1 MKRKTKIILGIL
13 GVITLLV
20 INQIYYLCSLQF
32 KCTEK
37 INNGKDLTRYEI
49 FSAMQTHT
57 NFWLFGWVIEPNT
70 ALACFQKQFNMHNP
84 ILMPSL
90 PEDEQVRKARLEAY
104 NHPGKKVRMAW
115 KSYNTKASIYLN
127 GSYIYLYDDGDDDCT
142 LVFNYDIPLDYK
154 PGIIKINGITLC
166 ETVFDYLE
174 NIGKL
179 KVFTINRVDP
189 YRADIMI
196 KASSL

>member
-1 MKRKTKIILGIL
+1 MKRRTKIILGIL

-37 INNGKDLTRYEI
+37 INNGEDLTRYEI

-70 ALACFQKQFNMHNP
+70 ALSCFQKQFNMRNP

-90 PEDEQVRKARLEAY
+90 PEDEQVLKAKAEAY
-104 NHPGKKVRMAW
+104 KHPGKRVRMAW

-127 GSYIYLYDDGDDDCT
+127 GSYVSYYKVDPISDPYSSDY
-142 LVFNYDIPLDYK
+142 FEYEIPLDYK
-154 PGIIKINGITLC
+154 PGVIKINGITLC

-179 KVFTINRVDP
+179 KVFTIRRVDP
-189 YRADIMI
+189 HAVY
-196 KASSL
+196 

>member
-1 MKRKTKIILGIL
+1 MKRRTKIILGIL

-37 INNGKDLTRYEI
+37 INNGEDLTRYEI

-57 NFWLFGWVIEPNT
+57 NFWLFGWVVEPNT
-70 ALACFQKQFNMHNP
+70 AMSCFQKQFNMRDP

-90 PEDEQVRKARLEAY
+90 PEDEQVRKAKAEAY
-104 NHPGKKVRMAW
+104 KHPGKKVRMAW
-115 KSYNTKASIYLN
+115 KSYNTKASIYFN
-127 GSYIYLYDDGDDDCT
+127 GGYVIFHKAEDYYDVNC
-142 LVFNYDIPLDYK
+142 FEYEIPLDYK
-154 PGIIKINGITLC
+154 PGVIKINGITLC

-179 KVFTINRVDP
+179 KVFTIRRVDP
-189 YRADIMI
+189 HAVY
-196 KASSL
+196 

>member
-1 MKRKTKIILGIL
+1 MKRRTKIILGIL
-13 GVITLLV
+13 GVITLLA

-37 INNGKDLTRYEI
+37 INNGEDLTRYEI

-70 ALACFQKQFNMHNP
+70 ALSCFQKQFNMRNP

-90 PEDEQVRKARLEAY
+90 PEDEQVLKAKAEAY
-104 NHPGKKVRMAW
+104 KHPGKKVRMAW
-115 KSYNTKASIYLN
+115 KSYNTKASIYFN
-127 GSYIYLYDDGDDDCT
+127 GSYVIFHKAEDYYDANC
-142 LVFNYDIPLDYK
+142 FEYEIPLDYK
-154 PGIIKINGITLC
+154 PGVIKINGITLC

-179 KVFTINRVDP
+179 KVFTIRRVDP
-189 YRADIMI
+189 HAVY
-196 KASSL
+196 

>member
-1 MKRKTKIILGIL
+1 MKRRTKIILGIL

-37 INNGKDLTRYEI
+37 INNGEDLTRYEI

-70 ALACFQKQFNMHNP
+70 ALSCFQKQFNMRNP

-90 PEDEQVRKARLEAY
+90 PEDEQVLKAKAEAY
-104 NHPGKKVRMAW
+104 KHPGKNVRMAW
-115 KSYNTKASIYLN
+115 KSYNTKASIYFN
-127 GSYIYLYDDGDDDCT
+127 GSYVSFHKAEDYYDANG
-142 LVFNYDIPLDYK
+142 FEYEIPLDYK

-179 KVFTINRVDP
+179 KVFTIRRVDP
-189 YRADIMI
+189 HAVY
-196 KASSL
+196 

>member
-1 MKRKTKIILGIL
+1 MKRRIKIILGIL

-37 INNGKDLTRYEI
+37 INNGEDLTRYEI

-57 NFWLFGWVIEPNT
+57 NFWLFGWVVEPNT
-70 ALACFQKQFNMHNP
+70 AMSCFQKQFNMPNV
-84 ILMPSL
+84 ILMPKL
-90 PEDEQVRKARLEAY
+90 PEDEQVRKAKAEAY
-104 NHPGKKVRMAW
+104 KHPGKKVRMAW
-115 KSYNTKASIYLN
+115 KSYNTKASIYFN
-127 GSYIYLYDDGDDDCT
+127 GSYVSFYKNGPSDPYSPDY
-142 LVFNYDIPLDYK
+142 FEYYIPLDYK

-179 KVFTINRVDP
+179 NVFTDWRCQGVDP
-189 YRADIMI
+189 YKAD
-196 KASSL
+196 